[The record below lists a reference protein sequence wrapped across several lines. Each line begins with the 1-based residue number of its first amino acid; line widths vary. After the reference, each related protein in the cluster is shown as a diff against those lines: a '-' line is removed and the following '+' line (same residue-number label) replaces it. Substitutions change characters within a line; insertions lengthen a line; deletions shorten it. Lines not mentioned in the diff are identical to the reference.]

1 MDNDQSAL
9 LTEIRDLLREQNALI
24 SDIKAMNVEAAGR
37 TMLAMVKAGEL
48 QASNSD
54 TLQYARR
61 ENRKTFLV
69 FVLFMLLMA
78 SFAFYRYGSLSWML
92 GA

>member
-1 MDNDQSAL
+1 MDNDQTAL
-9 LTEIRDLLREQNALI
+9 LSEIRDLLREQNALI

-37 TMLAMVKAGEL
+37 TILAMDKADEF
-48 QASNSD
+48 QVSNSD

-61 ENRKTFLV
+61 ENRKTLIA

-78 SFAFYRYGSLSWML
+78 GFVFYRYGSFSRML
-92 GA
+92 GT